1 MNPPLNP
8 MPLPE
13 SPVPSPVETAATTPS
28 PNPPIGEPD
37 IPSRRKGK
45 IAQLP
50 KEIRDK
56 INVMMQNGESYPAII
71 EYFRPSGLILLP
83 KNLSNWFVGG
93 HQDWLRE
100 QRSVDENRRRREFAT
115 DLFSEKDGPQIHQAT
130 LQVAA
135 TNLCQLLVDL
145 DPVAMRETLEDNPDK
160 YTRLLNAIARLSDG
174 AIKCDRHRTD
184 EAERHAKI
192 EKINAP
198 AQKRGISDESLKAAE
213 DKLNLL

>member
-1 MNPPLNP
+1 
-8 MPLPE
+8 
-13 SPVPSPVETAATTPS
+13 
-28 PNPPIGEPD
+28 
-37 IPSRRKGK
+37 
-45 IAQLP
+45 
-50 KEIRDK
+50 
-56 INVMMQNGESYPAII
+56 MMQNGESYPDII
-71 EYFRPSGLILLP
+71 EYFRPSGLTLLP

-198 AQKRGISDESLKAAE
+198 AQKRGISDDSLKAAE

>member
-1 MNPPLNP
+1 MNTPLNP
-8 MPLPE
+8 LPLPE
-13 SPVPSPVETAATTPS
+13 SPATPS

-45 IAQLP
+45 IAHFP
-50 KEIRDK
+50 KELRDK
-56 INVMMQNGESYPAII
+56 VNIMMRDGQTYPAII
-71 EYFRPSGLILLP
+71 DSLGPIGVGLSP
-83 KNLSNWFVGG
+83 KNLNNWFVGG

-100 QRSVDENRRRREFAT
+100 QSRIDEKRHRREFAA

-145 DPVAMRETLEDNPDK
+145 DPVAMKETLEENPDK